1 MNSLMLFLT
10 EYWSSFEMYDII
22 LCTSYCMY
30 IYIYIVLCFLAG
42 LFALVTGNLTIH
54 SLVVVLSY
62 FDCNFL
68 VT

>member
-10 EYWSSFEMYDII
+10 EYWSSFEMYNFMYII
-22 LCTSYCMY
+22 LYVY